1 MIPVRNRLILDAIFD
16 IIKWLL
22 KIVYKVV
29 VFLNM
34 QLPLL
39 VVLVGIVLYLVG
51 LFDGGGVAVTIYVIC
66 LVVSVVIAI
75 IGLIKKLLGLD
86 KETEKTSGVQIVE
99 NPQTPNTAQ
108 QPAPAPAPQVVIV
121 QQPAPS
127 SPEQAQVQVQVNEQ
141 PQYFRL
147 KQNPNYV
154 MAEYPDRYELFKVDN
169 GSMVK
174 VRTDYK

>member
-16 IIKWLL
+16 IIKWVL
-22 KIVYKVV
+22 KIVYKVI

-66 LVVSVVIAI
+66 LIVSVVIAL
-75 IGLIKKLLGLD
+75 IGLVKKLLGLD
-86 KETEKTSGVQIVE
+86 KETSNDKTSGVQIVE
-99 NPQTPNTAQ
+99 NPQTPTTATQ
-108 QPAPAPAPQVVIV
+108 PAPAPQVVIV
-121 QQPAPS
+121 QQPANV
-127 SPEQAQVQVQVNEQ
+127 SPEQAQVQVQVNAE

-154 MAEYPDRYELFKVDN
+154 MAEYPDRYELFKVEN
-169 GSMVK
+169 GNMVK

>member
-121 QQPAPS
+121 QQPANV
-127 SPEQAQVQVQVNEQ
+127 SPEQAQVQVNEQ